1 MTESAPGI
9 YNVPAKEYILNQY
22 SRGYSECKDNNWM
35 YAIYAQDPNV
45 SIYQN
50 EYIAGFIQGKVQGE
64 LAIRAA
70 RNNTWKNNIICACSQ
85 YAINIDVT
93 PELNEACRKAL
104 VDNYNW
110 LYEYVAAHQD
120 DPKARGITRLM
131 MRMLGIWAGVNNDK
145 PQLADAKVEDLSL
158 AAIGEA
164 QQKFNFGED
173 PCTFLDIYFINA
185 QMDLFDGIDGLL
197 NLEGYMSKE
206 GKDVANEQIRLTAQ
220 NNDVLPAKSD
230 HCTAFCKMLPD
241 GDILWTHNSWA
252 PFWAQSCAV
261 TYCIGE
267 DFVTQNAVSQG
278 QFGSNTDFGFNKNGI
293 CFNETTNVNF
303 YCESKLLGIWLTWR
317 SAAAE
322 QFSASIDE
330 FYEYI
335 SMDNTGTYLSAYMVI
350 DALRNE
356 MGLVDMSYSRFALF
370 KSDGETVTVT
380 DSTGYKPTF
389 LDYDQHLITPKFFL
403 GVNQAPYKKI
413 LYELHSF
420 NTRPMRRVQLFRNMN
435 WVQNVEDAKR
445 LITYTED
452 REPLSIY
459 GRWDLGFGTTETPR
473 IRPDGSQDAKAFS
486 TKMVKEILN
495 NLSCKP
501 SLNGDKTS
509 FWMKFG
515 TPYINGTPFVWSH
528 SIFAEFKAP
537 MSVDFVPDRLDG
549 YWNRVN
555 MFME

>member
-1 MTESAPGI
+1 MTETAPGI
-9 YNVPAKEYILNQY
+9 YNVPAKEYVLNAF
-22 SRGYSECKDNNWM
+22 SRGYAECKDNNWM

-50 EYIAGFIQGKVQGE
+50 EYNAGFIQGKVQGE

-70 RNNTWKNNIICACSQ
+70 RNNCWKNYLIGATPQNGVNIV
-85 YAINIDVT
+85 VT
-93 PELNEACRKAL
+93 PELMEACRKAL

-110 LYEYVAAHQD
+110 LYDYVAARQD
-120 DPKARGITRLM
+120 DPKVVGITRLM
-131 MRMLGIWAGVNNDK
+131 FRMLGIYAGVNFDK
-145 PQLADAKVEDLSL
+145 PQLNDAKITDLSL
-158 AAIGEA
+158 ETLGEA
-164 QQKFNFGED
+164 QQQLNLDKD
-173 PCTFLDIYFINA
+173 ACTYMDIYLING
-185 QMDLFDGIDGLL
+185 QMDLFDGIDSLL
-197 NLEGYMSKE
+197 NLSQYYSVGGAERSNELIKE
-206 GKDVANEQIRLTAQ
+206 AMANGEPT
-220 NNDVLPAKSD
+220 PKSD

-241 GDILWTHNSWA
+241 NDILWTHNSWCCYY
-252 PFWAQSCAV
+252 AQTCAV

-267 DFVTQNAVSQG
+267 DFVTQNAICQG

-293 CFNETTNVNF
+293 CFNETTNVAF
-303 YCESKLLGIWLTWR
+303 YNESKLLGIWLTWR

-322 QFSASIDE
+322 QFSSSIEE
-330 FYEYI
+330 FYDYI

-350 DALRNE
+350 DAFRNKI
-356 MGLVDMSYSRFALF
+356 GLVDMSYSRFALF
-370 KSDGETVTVT
+370 QSDGTTVEVT
-380 DSTGYKPTF
+380 DSTGYKPCF
-389 LDYDQHLITPKFFL
+389 LDYDQHLITPTCFL

-486 TKMVKEILN
+486 TKMVREILA

-501 SLNGDKTS
+501 SLTSDKTS

-515 TPYINGTPFVWSH
+515 TPYIDGTPFIWSR
-528 SIFAEFKAP
+528 SLFAEFKGP
-537 MSVDFVPDRLDG
+537 QSEDYVPDRLDG
-549 YWNRVN
+549 YWNRVK